1 MILLAEVC
9 GHLVLEGLTLLERW
23 CPKIGGTGARRVAII
38 DRGLLLIILALLCLD
53 ELENVL
59 VAIFVRLCLIRG

>member
-1 MILLAEVC
+1 MAEVC
-9 GHLVLEGLTLLERW
+9 GHLVLEGLTLLQRW
-23 CPKIGGTGARRVAII
+23 CPKIGGTSARRVAII

-53 ELENVL
+53 ELENVFTL